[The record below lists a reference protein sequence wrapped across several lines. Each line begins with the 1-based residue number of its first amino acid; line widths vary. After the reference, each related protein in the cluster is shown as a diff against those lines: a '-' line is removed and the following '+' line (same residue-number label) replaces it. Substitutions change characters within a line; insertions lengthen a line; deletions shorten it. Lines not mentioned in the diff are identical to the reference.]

1 MYNMTNITAEPTMYG
16 IVSEFSRLNN
26 NILFGLILFS
36 LFLVFII
43 TFKKANFKS
52 VFLGASFFISI
63 LSVRFFALGWLSIN
77 QLTIPIVVFFISIIV
92 FIIDK
97 N

>member
-16 IVSEFSRLNN
+16 IVSEFSRINN
-26 NILFGLILFS
+26 NVLFGLLIFILFI
-36 LFLVFII
+36 VFII

-77 QLTIPIVVFFISIIV
+77 QISIPIVIFFISIIV
-92 FIIDK
+92 FIIDR